1 VPRAAAVSAPDLDAD
16 ALLGRLA
23 PFTVLSPELRAR
35 AAGSVRPERFG
46 AGDPVIERF
55 SAPRF
60 LFVVAEGAIEE
71 RDGAGVI
78 GRYGPGEAFDFKAVT
93 EGRSETSFVA
103 VQPSLCLGLPA
114 GVLAEMI
121 RTAPAFRDG
130 VHAAVAEKVDAL
142 IASQQR
148 REAGAFLLNRIGEGA
163 LHPPVFVPLEM
174 PVAEVVALMSERNTS
189 FVLVRR
195 DGDLGIFTSRDVRE
209 KLVLMQLPGSAAVG
223 DMATFA
229 LVTLHPD
236 DFLFNALELMT
247 RHAIRHVV
255 VRDGDQVAGV
265 LEQADL
271 LQWLANSSYAVAQRI
286 ERAETTANL
295 IEAGRDLPQMVRAL
309 HDRGVKPRYIARMV
323 TELSRK
329 ILARLF
335 NETLAPALG
344 GGACL
349 LVLGSEGRA
358 EQILRTDQDNA
369 IILAQ
374 PQPWAEIEAALRRFT
389 ETLASLGYPP
399 CPGGVMVSN
408 PLWTR
413 DLPDFKRQIRQWI
426 TGNEMAGLLNL
437 AILYDAAAVAGD
449 GERLAELKAHLFA
462 LMREGNAHL
471 GYFARAILGFET
483 PMGLFGRFRTER
495 NGPHKGLLD
504 IKKGGVFPIVHG
516 VRSLALEHGL
526 AETNTIARIQ
536 LLKERAVL
544 ADRLAADLIESF
556 DFLSMARLRAQLLA
570 LETGRTIDNHIDP
583 ASLNRVDRDLL
594 RLAFQTVDELKK
606 VLQVRFR
613 LHMVS

>member
-1 VPRAAAVSAPDLDAD
+1 
-16 ALLGRLA
+16 
-23 PFTVLSPELRAR
+23 
-35 AAGSVRPERFG
+35 
-46 AGDPVIERF
+46 
-55 SAPRF
+55 
-60 LFVVAEGAIEE
+60 
-71 RDGAGVI
+71 
-78 GRYGPGEAFDFKAVT
+78 
-93 EGRSETSFVA
+93 
-103 VQPSLCLGLPA
+103 
-114 GVLAEMI
+114 
-121 RTAPAFRDG
+121 
-130 VHAAVAEKVDAL
+130 
-142 IASQQR
+142 
-148 REAGAFLLNRIGEGA
+148 
-163 LHPPVFVPLEM
+163 
-174 PVAEVVALMSERNTS
+174 
-189 FVLVRR
+189 
-195 DGDLGIFTSRDVRE
+195 
-209 KLVLMQLPGSAAVG
+209 
-223 DMATFA
+223 
-229 LVTLHPD
+229 
-236 DFLFNALELMT
+236 
-247 RHAIRHVV
+247 
-255 VRDGDQVAGV
+255 
-265 LEQADL
+265 
-271 LQWLANSSYAVAQRI
+271 
-286 ERAETTANL
+286 
-295 IEAGRDLPQMVRAL
+295 MVRAL